1 MTNTAQIYFKRFKC
15 YPPLITAPLCAD
27 TKMVIV
33 IPCYDESDLLT
44 TLRSLAFCDSP
55 RNPVEVMVIVNEPH
69 NAPAVIRQS
78 NERTVQEAK
87 VWIAQYQGTLS
98 FSILYVND
106 LPPKHAGVGLARK
119 IGMDEALRRFASVGY
134 NGWIVCLDADC
145 EVATNYLTVLE
156 AVFLREQPQSATI
169 YFEHRLSAVADPE
182 LRSGIIHYELFLRY
196 YINALRYAEFPY
208 AMHTVGSS
216 MAVRAELYARV
227 GGMNRR
233 QAGEDFYF
241 LHKIAPHGR
250 LREITETTV
259 YPSARVSQ
267 RVPFGTGRAQAE
279 WLQQVKERHNT
290 YHLAIFEELKT
301 FFSFA
306 VRQHAMPEEEI
317 KQQVAQLPRLVQS
330 FLRDRQYVR
339 QVKAMRATTTQSA
352 SLTRK
357 FFAWFNGFMVLK
369 YVHYAREHGY
379 ASVPLLQASRKL
391 LDKLGQPV
399 GVATVE
405 ETLAIYRRLD
415 RHLLKQRL

>member
-15 YPPLITAPLCAD
+15 HPPLTASPLRAD
-27 TKMVIV
+27 TKMIIV
-33 IPCYDESDLLT
+33 IPCYDEPDLLT
-44 TLRSLAFCDSP
+44 TLRSLASCDSP
-55 RNPVEVMVIVNEPH
+55 RNPVEVMVIVNEPQ

-87 VWIAQYQGTLS
+87 AWIAQYQGPLS
-98 FSILYVND
+98 FSILYAND

-119 IGMDEALRRFASVGY
+119 IGMDEALHRFAAIHY
-134 NGWIVCLDADC
+134 DGWIVCLDADC

-156 AVFLREQPQSATI
+156 EVFLREEPQSATI

-196 YINALRYAEFPY
+196 YVNALRHAEFPY

-233 QAGEDFYF
+233 KAGEDFYF
-241 LHKIAPHGR
+241 LHKVAPHGK

-279 WLQQVKERHNT
+279 WLQQIEERRYT
-290 YHLAIFEELKT
+290 YHPAIFEELKT
-301 FFSFA
+301 FFYFVA
-306 VRQHAMPEEEI
+306 QQYAMTEEAI
-317 KQQVAQLPRLVQS
+317 IRQVAQLPKPIHL
-330 FLRDRQYVR
+330 FLEKHQYVR
-339 QVKAMRATTTQSA
+339 QVKVIKATTTQPVA
-352 SLTRK
+352 YMRK
-357 FFAWFNGFMVLK
+357 IFAWFDGFMVLK

-379 ASVPLLQASRKL
+379 VSVPLLQAGKELLRKTDYSVNAASAEELLMSYRKL
-391 LDKLGQPV
+391 
-399 GVATVE
+399 
-405 ETLAIYRRLD
+405 D
-415 RHLLKQRL
+415 RNVS